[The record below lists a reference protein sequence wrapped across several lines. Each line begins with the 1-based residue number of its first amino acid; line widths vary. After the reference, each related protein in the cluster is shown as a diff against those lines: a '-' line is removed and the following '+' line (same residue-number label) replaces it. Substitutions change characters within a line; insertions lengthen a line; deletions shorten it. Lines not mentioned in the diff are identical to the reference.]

1 MKYLKYLIL
10 KKKNF
15 HFFLNSYLKE
25 NNFTGEVKYY
35 DHHLCHI
42 ASSYATYPI
51 KNSILMSLDG
61 GGDNVNWSLYKQVNN
76 KFSLIENSQTFYK
89 NKKLLV
95 HDTPADLYANT
106 TKFWV
111 LKDLGMKVKLWDFQL
126 QEGLDI

>member
-1 MKYLKYLIL
+1 
-10 KKKNF
+10 
-15 HFFLNSYLKE
+15 
-25 NNFTGEVKYY
+25 
-35 DHHLCHI
+35 
-42 ASSYATYPI
+42 
-51 KNSILMSLDG
+51 MSLDG